1 MSAYDSDADP
11 LGNTPNASSSESDW
25 SNETSEEDISG
36 YSREDMIDD
45 QNTARMIPNTPES
58 PGLPSAKR

>member
-11 LGNTPNASSSESDW
+11 LGNTPNGSSSESDW

-36 YSREDMIDD
+36 YSRGDMIDEP
-45 QNTARMIPNTPES
+45 NTARVIPDSPGS
-58 PGLPSAKR
+58 PGLPNAKR